1 LCWCIS
7 CCVDVFTFTLL
18 YKGILC
24 FVQSMQFTKKMLQQ
38 IALQFN
44 TERVIPINFASS
56 RCYILNFNRTARFP
70 PWFYIVLL
78 ATGCLWLYACHKIS
92 HNTINAIS
100 ASLLIFLALYDPLL
114 YKQIYTQSKLQPS
127 IKKKRITI
135 QILHTYIYQCCKQ
148 QH

>member
-38 IALQFN
+38 IVLQFN

-56 RCYILNFNRTARFP
+56 RCYILSFNRTACFP
-70 PWFYIVLL
+70 PWFYIFLL
-78 ATGCLWLYACHKIS
+78 ATGRLWLYACHKFIQCHIIS
-92 HNTINAIS
+92 HNTINVIS

-127 IKKKRITI
+127 IKKKE
-135 QILHTYIYQCCKQ
+135 
-148 QH
+148 